1 MNNLPIIADSNAS
14 KEFGAFLDT
23 KDHCRGHS
31 ITVEESRILGVDC
44 EMVNTDQGKEL
55 ARVSVVN
62 ERFETLLDEL
72 VKPDNPVLDYCTTY
86 SGISEASLRDVT
98 TTLADVQK
106 KVLSLMTPDTIL
118 VGHSLENDLRVLGII
133 HRRII
138 DTSLLYPHPDG
149 LPFKNGLKH
158 LSASVLGQVIQ
169 STEPKMESGS
179 KDTPAAPISAPI
191 SGHCSVEDA
200 SAALRLVFL
209 KMNEALRERQAGDIS
224 IVTPSPPPSNC
235 PHSHPKYEPL
245 WKKLR
250 KWGWNCTYSCAGI
263 LPLQPLFANLAQD
276 IPFLLPSCLKP
287 CVAIDFGVGQYGE
300 RMLDAVVGKK
310 EDVEASH
317 VCPFWSIKK
326 FELEDSHASSPRF
339 VFPPHDSS
347 SLCSFEKC
355 RRKLLIFSSVLKHH
369 RPSS

>member
-1 MNNLPIIADSNAS
+1 
-14 KEFGAFLDT
+14 
-23 KDHCRGHS
+23 
-31 ITVEESRILGVDC
+31 
-44 EMVNTDQGKEL
+44 MVNTDQGKEL

-106 KVLSLMTPDTIL
+106 KFLSLMTPDTIL
-118 VGHSLENDLRVLGII
+118 VGHSLENDLRVLELI

-138 DTSLLYPHPDG
+138 DTSVLYPHPEG

-169 STEPKMESGS
+169 STEPKMEAGS
-179 KDTPAAPISAPI
+179 KDTTAAPII
-191 SGHCSVEDA
+191 MSGHCSVEDA

-209 KMNEALRERQAGDIS
+209 KMNEALREREEEASDIS
-224 IVTPSPPPSNC
+224 IVTPSLPAPSNC

-250 KWGWNCTYSCAGI
+250 KFGWNCKYLCAG
-263 LPLQPLFANLAQD
+263 FSNLSLLRT
-276 IPFLLPSCLKP
+276 FLSSYEVAFFSNLS
-287 CVAIDFGVGQYGE
+287 CVAIDLGVGHYGE
-300 RMLDAVVGKK
+300 RMLDAVVGNKV
-310 EDVEASH
+310 DVEASH
-317 VCPFWSIKK
+317 VGLFWKYN
-326 FELEDSHASSPRF
+326 
-339 VFPPHDSS
+339 
-347 SLCSFEKC
+347 
-355 RRKLLIFSSVLKHH
+355 KLNVKILAL
-369 RPSS
+369 